1 MEKKSEW
8 KVYWKA
14 DYSGHQKMKQVFEGI
29 IGRGNST
36 RQVSPRGLKPKGE
49 IFMHVIIEK

>member
-36 RQVSPRGLKPKGE
+36 RQVKSKRLETKR
-49 IFMHVIIEK
+49 